1 MTTKSE
7 SNEPQLF
14 PEQENPPRPT
24 YEANLRGVTIG
35 GWLYYQPTNGN
46 PDNGQLNIVITISG
60 NRVMAEEFLFT
71 SADERSLSRRKAKN
85 VWRKAVLAVLGG
97 V

>member
-1 MTTKSE
+1 MTTKNE
-7 SNEPQLF
+7 SNEPKLF

-24 YEANLRGVTIG
+24 YEANLRGVTVG

-46 PDNGQLNIVITISG
+46 PDNGQVNIIITISG
-60 NRVMAEEFLFT
+60 NRMVAEEFLFT
-71 SADERSLSRRKAKN
+71 NAEERSLSRRKAKN
-85 VWRKAVLAVLGG
+85 VWRKAVLAVLAG

>member
-1 MTTKSE
+1 M
-7 SNEPQLF
+7 NEQQEAKVY

-24 YEANLRGVTIG
+24 YEAVLRGVSVG

-46 PDNGQLNIVITISG
+46 PDNGQLNIVITVAG
-60 NRVMAEEFLFT
+60 NKVAAEDFIFT
-71 SADERSLSRRKAKN
+71 TAEERSLSRRKAKN
-85 VWRKAVLAVLGG
+85 AWRSAVLAILAG